1 MDAFIADLPP
11 IPERVELV
19 DSLRELV
26 RLASKDWACQMADG
40 TVIEH
45 PSLRRARE
53 LIGE

>member
-1 MDAFIADLPP
+1 MDAFIADLPTLP
-11 IPERVELV
+11 DRVELV
-19 DSLRELV
+19 DALRELV